1 MTDQIVT
8 PTEEKPKR
16 APRAAKTAE
25 PEKPTSIIAIIPLI
39 REKLGAVAK
48 DQTASAGARYAYRGH
63 DQIVNAI
70 APLFNEYGI
79 FTTVEDTLLEYEGR
93 NSGNKFVTAG
103 VLAKKVTFHAPD
115 GSSVSSTIVAESQ
128 DFGNK
133 AVGQAST
140 YAYRIAL
147 TQTFTIPTGE
157 PDMEESNPEYE
168 ATHSAPAAPVP
179 TQPQA
184 AAPSTEDITA
194 LQVEIG
200 ELFAG
205 AGVAKEEIRPRITKY
220 FKGREGWDTNVTALT
235 RVRDALKRGEDVG
248 GSDE

>member
-1 MTDQIVT
+1 MTDQIT
-8 PTEEKPKR
+8 APEEKPKR
-16 APRAAKTAE
+16 APRAAKSVE
-25 PEKPTSIIAIIPLI
+25 SEKPTSIIAIIPLI

-70 APLFNEYGI
+70 VPLFNEYGI

-103 VLAKKVTFHAPD
+103 VIAKRVTFHAPD

-157 PDMEESNPEYE
+157 PDVEESNPEYE
-168 ATHSAPAAPVP
+168 ATHAPV
-179 TQPQA
+179 
-184 AAPSTEDITA
+184 APSQPPKSTAPKAEDLTA